1 MSVLPCGWYGAPDLH
16 AIGEVGD
23 IGDPIA
29 CHLGGLTE
37 EYRTRVSGDLL
48 RGYPSEEYFPL
59 IGIRE
64 KEVNFTYSLVQ
75 GLRCTVGE
83 ELVARARPQYRIP
96 DDQAGREETAKML
109 SERKHLPKRGD

>member
-1 MSVLPCGWYGAPDLH
+1 MAVLPCGWCGAPDLH

-23 IGDPIA
+23 IGDPA
-29 CHLGGLTE
+29 TSLLGGLTE

-48 RGYPSEEYFPL
+48 RGNPSEEYFPL

-64 KEVNFTYSLVQ
+64 KEVNFTYSLMQ
-75 GLRCTVGE
+75 GLWCTVGE

-96 DDQAGREETAKML
+96 DDQAGREETSKML
-109 SERKHLPKRGD
+109 SECKHLPKRGD